1 MVDVTHDHNDGG
13 AGLQLFGGVHVVV
26 DDLLLDGDG
35 DFLLHLAAHL
45 GGHELGGVIIDGLVD
60 GGHDAVLHQALDD
73 LSGGLLHPGSQL
85 AHGDLV
91 GNLHRQRRLPG
102 DLHLQ
107 AAHFLLLLVPGLAA
121 PELTGLL
128 LAALLTLLAADAL
141 LAALVILHP
150 LGNQI
155 VHVGKPS
162 GVDLHGGGVHHPA
175 LPLPL
180 RLLGLVCLGLG
191 ILLGGLLGTGLILRL
206 CLLGLRRLL
215 GFGLGRLG
223 LGGFGLGR
231 LGLGGGLHSKH
242 LLQGRD
248 LVGLGHVVEHQIQFL
263 IGEYLGIG
271 LGLLK
276 ILGDDVR
283 DHLRRNAEIRRDLLQ
298 TILH

>member
-1 MVDVTHDHNDGG
+1 MVDVTHDHHHRG

-73 LSGGLLHPGSQL
+73 LSGGLFHPGSQL

-141 LAALVILHP
+141 LAALVILHS

-155 VHVGKPS
+155 VHVGKAS

-231 LGLGGGLHSKH
+231 LGLGGGLHGKH